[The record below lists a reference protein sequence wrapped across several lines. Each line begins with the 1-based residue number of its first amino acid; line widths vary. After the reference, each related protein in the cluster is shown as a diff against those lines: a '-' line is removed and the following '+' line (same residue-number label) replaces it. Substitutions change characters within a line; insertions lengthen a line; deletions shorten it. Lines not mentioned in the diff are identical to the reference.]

1 MVLGWSSPAQLP
13 VMDGEVFNFTVT
25 AAHFQWV
32 SSIPTLGAACACMPA
47 GFLVD
52 LIGRKYTMLAMAI
65 PFVVGK
71 YLVIR
76 HPMGYANISVWQV
89 GVSSF
94 GRRLS
99 RC

>member
-13 VMDGEVFNFTVT
+13 VMVGDVFNFPVT
-25 AAHFQWV
+25 SADFQWV

-52 LIGRKYTMLAMAI
+52 LVGRKYTMLAMAI

-71 YLVIR
+71 
-76 HPMGYANISVWQV
+76 HPKIGHSQ
-89 GVSSF
+89 
-94 GRRLS
+94 LQDKK
-99 RC
+99 